1 MFPISGYHFTAE
13 SISSKREH
21 IESTATTYHRVIE
34 AMKFSYS
41 TRMDLGDP
49 KFSDVSEVCC
59 GKLPKDC
66 MANPSSPN
74 LELPN
79 AFLMEYFN
87 EDDHY

>member
-41 TRMDLGDP
+41 TRMDLGG
-49 KFSDVSEVCC
+49 